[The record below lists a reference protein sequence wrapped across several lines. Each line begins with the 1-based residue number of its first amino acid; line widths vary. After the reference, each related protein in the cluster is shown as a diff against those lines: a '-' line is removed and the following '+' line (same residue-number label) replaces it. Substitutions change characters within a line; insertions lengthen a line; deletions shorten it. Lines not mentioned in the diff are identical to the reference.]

1 MMNTKRYTALRL
13 EWGHVAQCVGN
24 LMSAILGRQILC
36 SVRIEDES
44 YWSISL
50 TNSTFSNSEIMRLIE
65 YVDGD
70 STMIRLNIPL
80 DSNFSRS
87 LDMGLCQALL
97 QKILKSVWEQELVT
111 ETDFW
116 IIGNFPESLQLPD
129 SDRNILYI
137 DNKIVDCSELLSK
150 EAFLKELFDRGGT
163 FSDLVQICEAYD
175 LKTGTPLYWSYPIT
189 DGKHSGCYF
198 VLVQEGVL
206 TLGYDSMDPVDHEI
220 FDPDSAKLCNAEELA
235 WFLDDWN
242 HYSDRLKANLNAL
255 LFYQERREA

>member
-13 EWGHVAQCVGN
+13 DWGYVSQCMGN
-24 LMSAILGRQILC
+24 LLSAILGRQMIC
-36 SVRIEDES
+36 SVQVEDDS
-44 YWSISL
+44 YWSVDS
-50 TNSTFSNSEIMRLIE
+50 TNSTFSNTEIMRLID

-70 STMIRLNIPL
+70 ATMIRLNIPL

-87 LDMGLCQALL
+87 LDMGLCRALL

-111 ETDFW
+111 ETDLW
-116 IIGNFPESLQLPD
+116 IIGNFREPVRIPD
-129 SDRNILYI
+129 TNRNVLFI
-137 DNKIVDCSELLSK
+137 DNKIVDCSALLSK

-175 LKTGTPLYWSYPIT
+175 MKSGTPLYWSYPIT

-198 VLVQEGVL
+198 VLVQEGIL
-206 TLGYDSMDPVDHEI
+206 KLGYDAMDSVDHEV
-220 FDPDSAKLCNAEELA
+220 FDADSAMLCTAEEMA

-242 HYSDRLKANLNAL
+242 DFTDRLKANLNAL
-255 LFYQERREA
+255 LFYQERQEA